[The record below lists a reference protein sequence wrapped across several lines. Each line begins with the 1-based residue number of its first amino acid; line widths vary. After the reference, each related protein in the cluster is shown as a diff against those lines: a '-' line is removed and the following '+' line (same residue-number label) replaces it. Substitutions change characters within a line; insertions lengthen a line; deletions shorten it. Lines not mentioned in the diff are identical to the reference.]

1 MNKTPAGTRHRSEV
15 LRVKSLIDIDHTIR
29 NSLNHTGTA
38 SSHPSSANLT
48 STHAAQKHKRP
59 VYTAT
64 SPLDTI
70 VFVPGPVLPRHLY
83 LHIRSV
89 CTIYSSRT
97 SVCRSIKRT
106 DDCQIYSLHLAKY
119 TTSIWYQR
127 HLCPSSSCRAV
138 AGLVHFSSGWLGR
151 PLVEESLV
159 C

>member
-1 MNKTPAGTRHRSEV
+1 MHKTPAGTRHRSEV

-70 VFVPGPVLPRHLY
+70 IFVPGPVLPRHLY

-127 HLCPSSSCRAV
+127 HPFAHPPAAERVSYIFLLVGLAVRWWKRA
-138 AGLVHFSSGWLGR
+138 
-151 PLVEESLV
+151 
-159 C
+159 